1 MRIEDI
7 STAEHPGGEG
17 ARGLM
22 RLDCEG
28 TREKTRM
35 SIESLKSGPV
45 RPASLST
52 GAESRGVNLAFLA
65 ALAASFSVAYLPTYL
80 RLAGGAWR
88 TEQEGHGP
96 LIMLAAVWLAWQQR
110 DRLRT
115 IELRAAPVAGW
126 IILLLSLLLMAVA
139 RSQDIPMIE
148 VATQIPVLLGCLL
161 LVGGWPLARVFA
173 FPLGFL
179 VFSIPPPTWLL
190 DTFTV
195 PLKVWISDIVSNSLY
210 DLGYPVAQN
219 GAMIMIGSYEL
230 MVKDAC
236 SGTNSIFALS
246 AIGVFYIHEFVRD
259 HPIRNLV
266 LILSIVPITVLANV
280 FRVVTLV
287 LGAYYVGIDTIE
299 GLFHDLTGIALFVF
313 ALALFF
319 LLDRALIGVEFL
331 TERALDSRRGARS
344 AP

>member
-7 STAEHPGGEG
+7 SGAAHPIGEG
-17 ARGLM
+17 ARFES
-22 RLDCEG
+22 REG
-28 TREKTRM
+28 RERRQACQSSRVKT
-35 SIESLKSGPV
+35 GPV
-45 RPASLST
+45 RPASLAIR
-52 GAESRGVNLAFLA
+52 AESRGVNLAFLA
-65 ALAASFSVAYLPTYL
+65 ALAASFFVAYLPTYL

-96 LIMLAAVWLAWQQR
+96 LIMLAAAWLAWQQR
-110 DRLRT
+110 DRLRA
-115 IELRAAPVAGW
+115 IELRPALVAGW
-126 IILLLSLLLMAVA
+126 IILLLSLLLMAIT

-161 LVGGWPLARVFA
+161 LIGGWPLARVFA
-173 FPLGFL
+173 FPLAFL

-190 DTFTV
+190 DAFTV
-195 PLKVWISDIVSNSLY
+195 PLKVWISDIVSNFLY

-236 SGTNSIFALS
+236 SGMNSIFALS

-259 HPIRNLV
+259 HPIRKLV
-266 LILSIVPITVLANV
+266 LILSIVPITVLANI

-287 LGAYYVGIDTIE
+287 LGAYYIGIDMIE

-313 ALALFF
+313 ALVLFF
-319 LLDRALIGVEFL
+319 LLDRVLIGVEFL
-331 TERALDSRRGARS
+331 TGRALESRRGART
-344 AP
+344 AG